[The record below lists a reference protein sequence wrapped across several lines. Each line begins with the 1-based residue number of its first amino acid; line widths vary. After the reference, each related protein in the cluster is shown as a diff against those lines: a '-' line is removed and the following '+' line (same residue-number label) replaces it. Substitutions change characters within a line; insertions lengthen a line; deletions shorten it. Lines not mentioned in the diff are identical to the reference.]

1 LASTGFLDRVGED
14 RVFMTLPTA
23 VAAYQQWYKAG
34 HGGEPPTIDP

>member
-23 VAAYQQWYKAG
+23 VAAYQQWYAAHHDG
-34 HGGEPPTIDP
+34 NAPTVQT